1 MKTAT
6 TRRGDAGKHQST
18 SGLSVIGATATSTA
32 SQADLASDDLTAL
45 AQCES
50 RIDEVTRSAY
60 LDVGLMLKAI
70 RDRKLYK
77 VRRPEAVSGR
87 YSFTTFE
94 EYVEGRCDMSRNRVF
109 EMIQSAEA
117 VEAMKVFGIPNILP
131 SRESHVRELLRIDND
146 AARAEVWRTVVD
158 RGELVTARLIADEVS
173 RFLSPPVL
181 STEPEEEDDL
191 QPTPAAPA
199 SPVVV
204 IDSDEDEA
212 AGHLI
217 DDVEAESLASEPTK
231 EILSIADWEALS
243 EGGATALFD
252 AHSDA
257 TFNRQDTTS
266 IEWAQWSWNPITGCK
281 HDCPYCYAR
290 DIAQRFSNLYKNGFE
305 PSLWPARFAAPDNT
319 NVPDKAADDVAYRNV
334 FTGSM
339 ADIFGRWVPEE
350 WIHLIIERVEA
361 SPQWNFLFLTK
372 FPQRVHEFGKMPKNA
387 WMGTTVDCQE
397 RVANAEKAFA
407 KMGGGIKWLSV
418 EPMLT
423 PLKFSRL
430 DLFDWVVIG
439 GASRSANTPGWVPPF
454 DWIADLHAQA
464 RAAGCAVY
472 HKDNLGL
479 GDDIR
484 LKEFPWG
491 ERVEKRLPDALKYLS
506 MK

>member
-1 MKTAT
+1 MTT
-6 TRRGDAGKHQST
+6 GLTRRGAAGKHPST
-18 SGLSVIGATATSTA
+18 SGLSVIDATAKSTA
-32 SQADLASDDLTAL
+32 SQIDLPADDIAAL
-45 AQCES
+45 AQAEG
-50 RIDEVTRSAY
+50 RIDAVTRSAY

-77 VRRPEAVSGR
+77 VRRPEAVAGR

-94 EYVEGRCDMSRNRVF
+94 EYVEQRWDMVRSRAAQ
-109 EMIQSAEA
+109 MIDAADACLKMSTI
-117 VEAMKVFGIPNILP
+117 VDILP
-131 SRESHVRELLRIDND
+131 RMESHVRELLRIDGD
-146 AARAEVWRTVVD
+146 GDRAAVWQTVVA
-158 RGELVTARLIADEVS
+158 RGELVTARLVAEEVD
-173 RFLSPPVL
+173 RFLLPP
-181 STEPEEEDDL
+181 SRPDEPAEDEPADDD
-191 QPTPAAPA
+191 QPADP
-199 SPVVV
+199 VV
-204 IDSDEDEA
+204 IDCEEDEA

-217 DDVEAESLASEPTK
+217 DDVQAESVASEPTRDL
-231 EILSIADWEALS
+231 LSIKEWDDLD

-252 AHSDA
+252 APSDA
-257 TFNRQDTTS
+257 TFNKQDTTS

-290 DIAQRFSNLYKNGFE
+290 DIAQRFTNLYRNGFD
-305 PSLWPARFAAPDNT
+305 PSIWPARFAAPENT
-319 NVPDKAADDVAYRNV
+319 TVPQMAEQDVAYRNV

-350 WIHLIIERVEA
+350 WIHLVIERVEA
-361 SPQWNFLFLTK
+361 NPQWNFLFLTK

-387 WMGTTVDCQE
+387 WMGTSVDCQE
-397 RVANAEKAFA
+397 RVAGAEKAFA

-423 PLKFSRL
+423 PLKFTRL

-439 GASRSANTPGWVPPF
+439 GASRSANTPAWIPPF

-464 RAAGCAVY
+464 RDAGCAVY

-479 GDDIR
+479 GDGIR

-491 ERVEKRLPDALKYLS
+491 EREERKLPEQLKYLS